1 MSNTAFVRRSLTQ
14 HFTPA
19 PGFVGEFGWV
29 CGYSA
34 DVKFVDMASERFM
47 GQIAAQRARS
57 GCLRL
62 GLLLDPG
69 NPQLPVAEVP
79 GAMHFPIRDVKL
91 PFRLLHAKVAV
102 LGFRSVEEPGRF
114 QLRLLVSTGNWTR
127 TTIEDNL
134 DLIWRVD
141 LDSHDL
147 GLADTEMKRRCADIV
162 GAWDM
167 MVWLRRFFDTS
178 LLSALPEGM
187 ADTET
192 SLALSRFENWLR
204 EVRKRAGGGTRFI
217 DSRQMS
223 LLAKL
228 QGKLEIQEKNSAR
241 NYLAMGSGFY
251 EEGTPGQ
258 LPSVPQ
264 SIVESLK
271 ESGLLTKTAEV
282 DIYVN
287 PGACQAIADGI
298 DQIAA
303 KGWTVRPLPAEYRN
317 RFMHAKFLFSA
328 RAMDSSDRCC
338 SAWSYLGSGNL
349 TGPGFIQP
357 ASAKGGNLEAGVV
370 QEHSDIYWNEGQVEA
385 RQVIGNLLPIHW
397 DEELSPTAALG
408 RGEGMA
414 LREPQFVAPPFT
426 FFLWQSAAV
435 DGGWLYSTGKSS
447 VAFQVHDRRGE
458 VRQCDEKGRIRWHGQ
473 RPQQVTLAWEWK
485 GRACQA
491 QIPVIDEF
499 GRVAGGAVSDLGL
512 EEALWELEAF
522 PAPTDAEG
530 DDVDDDDG
538 TAAPVADADDG
549 TSCSNS
555 PMSGN
560 GRYPIRQMMK
570 LIEQIAEKQCSM
582 AQVDWAAWC
591 HRLEQVLARVRSSES
606 LAEFL
611 KLRINPLS
619 SLYEPAFRP
628 AYAEDATSDEGERYE
643 AALQRIEQAWE
654 VIGLEPLRGSA

>member
-1 MSNTAFVRRSLTQ
+1 MSNTAVVKRSLTQ
-14 HFTPA
+14 HFSPV
-19 PGFVGEFGWV
+19 PGFIGEFGWI

-47 GQIAAQRARS
+47 GQIAARRARS

-69 NPQLPVAEVP
+69 NPQLPVTEVP
-79 GAMHFPIRDVKL
+79 GAMHFPVRDGKL

-102 LGFRSVEEPGRF
+102 LGFRSLEEPERF

-127 TTIEDNL
+127 ATLEDNL

-141 LDSHDL
+141 VDSDDLD
-147 GLADTEMKRRCADIV
+147 LANAEMKRRCADLV

-178 LLSALPEGM
+178 LLTAVPEGL

-192 SLALSRFENWLR
+192 SLALSRFENWLS
-204 EVRKRAGGGTRFI
+204 EVRKRAGGSPRFI
-217 DSRQMS
+217 DNRQMG
-223 LLAKL
+223 LLANL
-228 QGKLEIQEKNSAR
+228 QSKLEIAERSSAR

-251 EEGTPGQ
+251 EEGTSGQ
-258 LPSVPQ
+258 LPSVPR
-264 SIVESLK
+264 SIIESLEK
-271 ESGLLTKTAEV
+271 SGLLTKTAEV

-298 DQIAA
+298 GQIAA
-303 KGWTVRPLPAEYRN
+303 KGWTVRPPPAEHRN

-328 RAMDSSDRCC
+328 RAMDSSDRCA

-357 ASAKGGNLEAGVV
+357 ASANGGNLEAGVF
-370 QEHSDIYWNEGQVEA
+370 QEHTDLYWSGRQVEPL
-385 RQVIGNLLPIHW
+385 QVVGNLLPIH
-397 DEELSPTAALG
+397 EEEKLSAVSALG
-408 RGEGMA
+408 RGEGMSP
-414 LREPQFVAPPFT
+414 REPQFVALPFT
-426 FFLWQSAAV
+426 FFLWASAPI
-435 DGGWLYSTGKSS
+435 DGGWLYTASKSS
-447 VAFQVHDRRGE
+447 VAFQVHDRHAV
-458 VRQCDEKGRIRWHGQ
+458 VRPGDANGRIRWHGQ
-473 RPQQVTLAWEWK
+473 RPQQVTLTWERS

-512 EEALWELEAF
+512 EEAVWELEGF
-522 PAPTDAEG
+522 PAPTDVED
-530 DDVDDDDG
+530 DDVDDDD
-538 TAAPVADADDG
+538 TAAPPVDLHDEASYPNA
-549 TSCSNS
+549 
-555 PMSGN
+555 PMPGN

-619 SLYEPAFRP
+619 ALYQPAFRP
-628 AYAEDATSDEGERYE
+628 SYAEEATSDEGERYE

-654 VIGLEPLRGSA
+654 VIGLEPLRECA